1 MPLLR
6 KQPFER
12 AKPPTG
18 LKPENEVF
26 HCEATNEVFTDYE
39 AFFDRTILCNSLVW
53 SCAITGKSNLTYEEA
68 VESEEKAKKR
78 ISNLP
83 RPLKKGLLWL
93 TNKTKRGRLGEIV
106 DDVYDWSKSRY
117 FVGETVEA
125 VIGNQWCESKI
136 TRVIAPS
143 EAQIKA
149 DAEEITEVDKD
160 GSPKKSEDN
169 EITEVNKDGSP
180 KKKCDTAEKAKIANP
195 PDHLY
200 KYEVEETEP
209 DDEDMVELHVIE
221 ADDIKREKGLLT
233 RDKLN
238 LYLKNVVEL
247 DGVVFKLKSKGIKMY
262 NLDTLKI
269 SDVFAAPEPEF
280 EESIRKIGVMVN
292 KKKGQFT
299 LDGWATSNKGGEKKP
314 SQEKKE
320 KEKKVKPEPAPKPPK
335 QTPEELEAEMKK
347 LREAQAKYREEMR
360 IKAEEMKKKR
370 IEDKQKEKDRKA
382 EEKRLVKE
390 IMQEWNSRKEDLDI
404 EDHKELPKPTPVR
417 CRIPN
422 HLVGDF
428 LSIMEF
434 LHSFSDILEVK
445 DSYPGTGVTFAEL
458 ESALVETEAPDG
470 AFYDIVSFMLVT
482 LFDLQLEEEEEAR
495 ADTDKTATDELHEGI
510 TGKNH
515 EIANAIRAATETYLY
530 TKKHLG
536 LTLREVH
543 LDQWSI
549 TEVVRLHLESSGA
562 YRGNNLRNWRYQQRG
577 GWVLQDDP
585 GFQFCMENPQILA
598 SLHEKS
604 IFDLGVT
611 EKTKILAVM
620 MNQMLSFAG
629 VRDEVDT
636 RMENFFESRQ
646 ELKDA
651 TTEENKRVKEIKA
664 EEWNKVK
671 EERQKLMEERLKEA
685 ENKKNEK
692 EKKLKDDENKE
703 GAEAKKE
710 EEKKETPALTLTTR
724 QQEAALVA
732 KEKEEQDK
740 VQEEEDL
747 KVDWL
752 EREGKLNKAIV
763 DYQRG
768 VAVQCLGRDRAF
780 RRFWVFD
787 SVPGVFVEHDDDL
800 IGECREEP
808 TPWNPE
814 AVVEPLNEE
823 QATKKA
829 REMMEAKNEAVPA
842 SPSSDKENK
851 SGLLVNSGPNLA
863 VGEVGKTYSKKAPV
877 LKQKVLGTSN
887 GSLAVQKVE
896 ESKPMDTTESTEGAV
911 VEAKIAPEHPPWGRC
926 LANGVDCPVHSDIL
940 PRATWAFYS
949 TMEEVD
955 ELVEGLNTRGI
966 REGELK
972 EKLLAERERIENR
985 VKKIKV
991 DQLVVGEEEVEE
1003 LEKGQLQKV
1012 QDRRDKAS
1020 KNAGTESVPMG
1031 THLQDVVELSLRDQ
1045 ILELEE
1051 KIWVGTL
1058 GNLHVKNRDKW
1069 THAIGDKKYE
1079 MGADSLV
1086 WGDENNDKVEKD
1098 ALLGGDTRPGTP
1110 EKEGNKRESG
1120 ASTSSNSEI
1129 RGLVRQMAAAI
1140 LQVGQMLFDREKFL
1154 KEPLGENEK
1163 EKKKRL
1169 KREEDEKKRKELEGE
1184 VEEEEEEEEEDM
1196 EVEGKQAKVIMT
1208 AFKRWEKSLMSSV
1221 NLGQLFIHLTTLDNS
1236 IVWSKSIMNTKCKI
1250 CRRKTDSDKMLLCDS
1265 CDNGH
1270 HLYCLKPKLKAIP
1283 SGDWFCP
1290 ECKPKE
1296 RVRSPKKKVRRTFS
1310 QTEDSDNEDQDETPA
1325 KKKGKGRKKI
1335 IESDDEPEEESP
1347 PPKKKGKG
1355 KKKIVESED
1364 EEESEEELPKKR
1376 GGKKKAEVEKKG
1388 KGKKKGGLA
1397 NLLGKRG
1404 AAKKAEK
1411 QMKGLDDT
1419 HEEENDED
1427 SDIEDA
1433 GRRGRRTKKSQEEN
1447 KENARSKS
1455 GKRARNLDDSFD
1467 LNVVVLEDLVKGLI
1481 KHKDGWPFDRPIT
1494 KADAPDYHLCV
1505 RTPMDLDT
1513 IRIRLNDMHY
1523 TSNQDVINDIRLVFS
1538 NCISYNMDDAEE
1550 YGCAKRLE
1558 KFFDTQ
1564 LKAQG
1569 LVDEEA
1575 SKPKAKKRRF

>member
-1 MPLLR
+1 M
-6 KQPFER
+6 
-12 AKPPTG
+12 
-18 LKPENEVF
+18 
-26 HCEATNEVFTDYE
+26 
-39 AFFDRTILCNSLVW
+39 
-53 SCAITGKSNLTYEEA
+53 
-68 VESEEKAKKR
+68 
-78 ISNLP
+78 
-83 RPLKKGLLWL
+83 
-93 TNKTKRGRLGEIV
+93 
-106 DDVYDWSKSRY
+106 
-117 FVGETVEA
+117 
-125 VIGNQWCESKI
+125 
-136 TRVIAPS
+136 
-143 EAQIKA
+143 
-149 DAEEITEVDKD
+149 
-160 GSPKKSEDN
+160 
-169 EITEVNKDGSP
+169 
-180 KKKCDTAEKAKIANP
+180 
-195 PDHLY
+195 
-200 KYEVEETEP
+200 
-209 DDEDMVELHVIE
+209 
-221 ADDIKREKGLLT
+221 
-233 RDKLN
+233 
-238 LYLKNVVEL
+238 
-247 DGVVFKLKSKGIKMY
+247 
-262 NLDTLKI
+262 
-269 SDVFAAPEPEF
+269 
-280 EESIRKIGVMVN
+280 
-292 KKKGQFT
+292 
-299 LDGWATSNKGGEKKP
+299 
-314 SQEKKE
+314 
-320 KEKKVKPEPAPKPPK
+320 
-335 QTPEELEAEMKK
+335 
-347 LREAQAKYREEMR
+347 
-360 IKAEEMKKKR
+360 
-370 IEDKQKEKDRKA
+370 
-382 EEKRLVKE
+382 RLVKE

-428 LSIMEF
+428 LSILEF

-458 ESALVETEAPDG
+458 ESALIETEAVDG

-510 TGKNH
+510 TGKNQ

-620 MNQMLSFAG
+620 KDQMLSFAG

-636 RMENFFESRQ
+636 RMENFFEARQ

-651 TTEENKRVKEIKA
+651 TTEENKR
-664 EEWNKVK
+664 
-671 EERQKLMEERLKEA
+671 
-685 ENKKNEK
+685 
-692 EKKLKDDENKE
+692 KDDENKDSV
-703 GAEAKKE
+703 KKE
-710 EEKKETPALTLTTR
+710 EEKKETPAVTLTTR

-732 KEKEEQDK
+732 KEKEEQEK

-747 KVDWL
+747 KADWL
-752 EREGKLNKAIV
+752 EREAKLNKPIN

-768 VAVQCLGRDRAF
+768 VSVQCLGRDRAF

-800 IGECREEP
+800 IGECRDEP

-814 AVVEPLNEE
+814 AVIEPLNEE

-829 REMMEAKNEAVPA
+829 REMMEGMNDAVPA

-851 SGLLVNSGPNLA
+851 SGLLVNSGPSLA

-896 ESKPMDTTESTEGAV
+896 ESKPMDTTETTEEAV
-911 VEAKIAPEHPPWGRC
+911 TEAKAAPVNPPWGRC

-991 DQLVVGEEEVEE
+991 DQLVVDEEEVEE
-1003 LEKGQLQKV
+1003 LRKGQLQQV

-1020 KNAGTESVPMG
+1020 KQAGTESVPMG
-1031 THLQDVVELSLRDQ
+1031 SNLQEVVEVSLRDQ

-1086 WGDENNDKVEKD
+1086 WGDEDNDKVEKD

-1110 EKEGNKRESG
+1110 EKGNKRDSG
-1120 ASTSSNSEI
+1120 ASTSSNGEM

-1140 LQVGQMLFDREKFL
+1140 LQVGQMISVSDREKFL

-1163 EKKKRL
+1163 ERKKRL

-1184 VEEEEEEEEEDM
+1184 VEEEEEEEDM

-1236 IVWSKSIMNTKCKI
+1236 IVWSK
-1250 CRRKTDSDKMLLCDS
+1250 R
-1265 CDNGH
+1265 
-1270 HLYCLKPKLKAIP
+1270 
-1283 SGDWFCP
+1283 
-1290 ECKPKE
+1290 
-1296 RVRSPKKKVRRTFS
+1296 
-1310 QTEDSDNEDQDETPA
+1310 
-1325 KKKGKGRKKI
+1325 
-1335 IESDDEPEEESP
+1335 
-1347 PPKKKGKG
+1347 
-1355 KKKIVESED
+1355 
-1364 EEESEEELPKKR
+1364 
-1376 GGKKKAEVEKKG
+1376 
-1388 KGKKKGGLA
+1388 
-1397 NLLGKRG
+1397 
-1404 AAKKAEK
+1404 
-1411 QMKGLDDT
+1411 
-1419 HEEENDED
+1419 
-1427 SDIEDA
+1427 
-1433 GRRGRRTKKSQEEN
+1433 
-1447 KENARSKS
+1447 
-1455 GKRARNLDDSFD
+1455 
-1467 LNVVVLEDLVKGLI
+1467 
-1481 KHKDGWPFDRPIT
+1481 
-1494 KADAPDYHLCV
+1494 
-1505 RTPMDLDT
+1505 
-1513 IRIRLNDMHY
+1513 
-1523 TSNQDVINDIRLVFS
+1523 
-1538 NCISYNMDDAEE
+1538 
-1550 YGCAKRLE
+1550 
-1558 KFFDTQ
+1558 
-1564 LKAQG
+1564 
-1569 LVDEEA
+1569 
-1575 SKPKAKKRRF
+1575 